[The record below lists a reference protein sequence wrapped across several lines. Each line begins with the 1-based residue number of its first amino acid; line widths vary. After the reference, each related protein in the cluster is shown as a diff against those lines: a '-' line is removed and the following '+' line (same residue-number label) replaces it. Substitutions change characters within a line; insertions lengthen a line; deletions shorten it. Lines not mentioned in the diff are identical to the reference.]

1 MANVNAVELLKV
13 LLQREVGLFCRRL
26 DPLWRDIPHIVETI
40 QRNQWRAVFFGGT
53 LRSLL
58 MSRLVHGHAGRPRD
72 VDIVMQG
79 PPLETLRELFGQ
91 LISRETRF
99 GGLHLHDAEWD
110 FDVWPLERTWG
121 IVQDRIYHPDFAHL
135 PNTTFLNIE
144 AAAIDIWPGQIG
156 ERQIYSGD
164 DQFFHAIID
173 RVVEVNRTENPF
185 PALCVVRSLLLV
197 SELGFAIG
205 PRLAGYVADH
215 GPSIPEVELETV
227 QRRHYG
233 AVRVRGELLRGWINA
248 VSSSAN
254 RLPNQVVYLSDI
266 SRHKETANNEYPY
279 GFLRTVRR
287 WNRGRIRS
295 A

>member
-1 MANVNAVELLKV
+1 MADVNAVELLKS
-13 LLQREVGLFCRRL
+13 LLQREVERFCRRL
-26 DPLWRDIPHIVETI
+26 DPLWRDIPHIVEAI
-40 QRNQWRAVFFGGT
+40 QRNHWRAVFFGGT

-72 VDIVMQG
+72 VDIVIQG
-79 PPLETLRELFGQ
+79 APLEILRELFGQ

-99 GGLHLHDAEWD
+99 GGFHLHDAEWD

-135 PNTTFLNIE
+135 PCTTFLNIE
-144 AAAIDIWPGQIG
+144 AAAIDIWPGRTG
-156 ERQIYSGD
+156 LRQIYSGD

-185 PALCVVRSLLLV
+185 PILCVVRSLFLAN
-197 SELGFAIG
+197 ELGFAIG
-205 PRLAGYVADH
+205 PRLARYVADH

-233 AVRVRGELLRGWINA
+233 TVRVRGELLGRWINS
-248 VSSSAN
+248 VSSSAS
-254 RLPNQVVYLSDI
+254 RLPNQVVYLPDI
-266 SRHKETANNEYPY
+266 SRHKEIGNDDYPY
-279 GFLRTVRR
+279 EFLRTVQR
-287 WNRGRIRS
+287 WNRGRIHS